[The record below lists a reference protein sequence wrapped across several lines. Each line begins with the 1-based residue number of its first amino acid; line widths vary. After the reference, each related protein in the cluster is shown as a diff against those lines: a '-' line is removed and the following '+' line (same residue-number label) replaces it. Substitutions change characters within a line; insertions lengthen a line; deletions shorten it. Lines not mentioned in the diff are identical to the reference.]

1 MKNKLF
7 IIILLCILL
16 CCAGC
21 SADHPNG
28 DMSDLHVD
36 GMLNDDQA
44 PMSGSQT
51 DGEHHDVPEVL
62 SFASFDQIAELNSI
76 VTQDE
81 ETVSE
86 YLDQKGFSI
95 NGLSTKSDVVEL
107 FERIGNLNML
117 YLNRSSG
124 YELVNISYYVTYDYI
139 MSTYKSGDDIVR
151 FICYVGSGDELTSSN
166 IGNIES
172 DLVGT
177 FSIGATSVE
186 LYNVMETNSPYAL
199 SGRVETTNSRITI
212 LLSENDGVKIDSIGT
227 NIVLSKLMDLIT
239 D

>member
-124 YELVNISYYVTYDYI
+124 YELVNISYYVTYGYI
-139 MSTYKSGDDIVR
+139 MSTYTCGDDMVR
-151 FICYVGSGDELTSSN
+151 FRCYIGAGDEPASSD
-166 IGNIES
+166 IDNIES
-172 DLVGT
+172 NFEGT
-177 FSIGATSVE
+177 LTIGTTSVG
-186 LYNVMETNSPYAL
+186 LRSVAETSTPYAL
-199 SGRVETTNSRITI
+199 IGIFKTTNSRITI
-212 LLSENDGVKIDSIGT
+212 LLSEKDGVKVDSIGT

>member
-177 FSIGATSVE
+177 FSIGATSVG